1 MLVVFQRCLPFFL
14 PCLKKKVTNIFIAWK
29 RPKTHI
35 SPTEKV
41 VNEHE
46 KMLARVH
53 QGCTTAVHTCEKH
66 CRLLVVYTPENINDN
81 FSCPRWFRQISVSF
95 GENGRKYAYLFN
107 LVSTRYQV
115 PTIIIK
121 PPPAKPVTNATIAI
135 SSYPIWHEGVSSTG
149 AILVQARWCRLKVV
163 ATTHPAQI

>member
-14 PCLKKKVTNIFIAWK
+14 PCLKKKVTNIFIARK

-46 KMLARVH
+46 KMLARVS

-66 CRLLVVYTPENINDN
+66 CRLLGDTPEHVNNN
-81 FSCPRWFRQISVSF
+81 FSGHLGPVDFDR
-95 GENGRKYAYLFN
+95 YP
-107 LVSTRYQV
+107 LVLADVKQETLTDKNY
-115 PTIIIK
+115 
-121 PPPAKPVTNATIAI
+121 
-135 SSYPIWHEGVSSTG
+135 
-149 AILVQARWCRLKVV
+149 
-163 ATTHPAQI
+163 